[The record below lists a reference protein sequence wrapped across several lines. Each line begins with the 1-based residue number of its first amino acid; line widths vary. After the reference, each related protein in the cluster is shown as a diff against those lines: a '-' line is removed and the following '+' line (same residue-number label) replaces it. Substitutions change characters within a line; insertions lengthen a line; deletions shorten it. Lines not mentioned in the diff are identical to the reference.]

1 MATQDLVLVQGVRD
15 TREALSRWGAHP
27 WPVLRSWLFGA
38 IAISILLLLAVLA
51 IASNVRPDLG
61 FLYVPSLPQGAELEQ
76 ILQTMGRNS
85 LVLALHAFACVAG
98 FIAGSSLPLS
108 TESRR
113 GLSRWVHERARP
125 VAFAWVV
132 AVTTFSL
139 VTQAY
144 ALGLIG
150 STLAHSAGVSPA
162 LLLLT
167 ALPHALLELTA
178 VFLPLAAWT
187 IASRRDEW
195 DQLLAATFVT
205 VAVAIPMLLVSATW
219 ETYVWPS
226 LLRSASPAICL
237 SGRSGIQGP
246 RPEEAGSGC
255 SPQVSWSKVQ
265 LFGSLSSRQRTIF
278 EP

>member
-1 MATQDLVLVQGVRD
+1 MRD

-27 WPVLRSWLFGA
+27 WPVLRGWLLGAVA
-38 IAISILLLLAVLA
+38 IAALLLLAVLA
-51 IASNVRPDLG
+51 VASSVKPDLG
-61 FLYVPSLPQGAELEQ
+61 FFYVPGVPQGVELDEVLE
-76 ILQTMGRNS
+76 IMARNS

-113 GLSRWVHERARP
+113 GLSHWIHERARP

-132 AVTTFSL
+132 AVTAFSL

-144 ALGLIG
+144 ALGVIG
-150 STLAHSAGVSPA
+150 STLASSAGISPA

-167 ALPHALLELTA
+167 ALPHAMLELTA

-187 IASRRDEW
+187 IASRREEW
-195 DQLLAATFVT
+195 DELLAATFVT

-219 ETYVWPS
+219 ETYVWPH
-226 LLRSASPAICL
+226 LLRSVSP
-237 SGRSGIQGP
+237 GI
-246 RPEEAGSGC
+246 
-255 SPQVSWSKVQ
+255 
-265 LFGSLSSRQRTIF
+265 
-278 EP
+278 

>member
-1 MATQDLVLVQGVRD
+1 
-15 TREALSRWGAHP
+15 
-27 WPVLRSWLFGA
+27 VLRGWLLGA
-38 IAISILLLLAVLA
+38 VAISCLLLLAVLA
-51 IASNVRPDLG
+51 VSSAVAPDLG
-61 FLYVPSLPQGAELEQ
+61 FLYVPALPQGAELDRVLE
-76 ILQTMGRNS
+76 TMGRNS

-108 TESRR
+108 AEQRS

-125 VAFAWVV
+125 IAFAWVV
-132 AVTTFSL
+132 AVTGFSL

-144 ALGLIG
+144 ALGVIG
-150 STLAHSAGVSPA
+150 STLAFSAGISPA

-219 ETYVWPS
+219 ETYVWPYI
-226 LLRSASPAICL
+226 LRSASPAI
-237 SGRSGIQGP
+237 
-246 RPEEAGSGC
+246 
-255 SPQVSWSKVQ
+255 
-265 LFGSLSSRQRTIF
+265 
-278 EP
+278 